1 MISNSK
7 VVLGVG
13 FLVIAVGC
21 GSKSERDPFSPENP
35 GGSST
40 TATAHS
46 AAPSATV
53 AKSATPPEKPP
64 EKGGGEG
71 APTFTLDSMNGAGK
85 LTIEKGKVT
94 IVDFWATWCEP
105 CKKSFPKLQELHV
118 KHKSSGLNV
127 VAISVDDDKKDIP
140 AFIKRYGAKF
150 PVGWDADHSIAA
162 KYKPETMP
170 SSFVVDK
177 NGKIRFRH
185 VGYHPGE
192 EDELEKEFKQL
203 VAEK

>member
-1 MISNSK
+1 MISNSQ
-7 VVLGVG
+7 VLLGVG
-13 FLVIAVGC
+13 FLVVTAGC
-21 GSKSERDPFSPENP
+21 GNKPDRDPFTAADPA
-35 GGSST
+35 ST
-40 TATAHS
+40 S
-46 AAPSATV
+46 AAAT
-53 AKSATPPEKPP
+53 SATPSGTAAKPSEKPP
-64 EKGGGEG
+64 SSGGDM

-127 VAISVDDDKKDIP
+127 LAISVDDDKKDIP

-150 PVGWDADHSIAA
+150 PVGWDSDHSIAHN
-162 KYKPETMP
+162 YKPETMP

-203 VAEK
+203 IAEK